1 MTVWGGIWGLPGQEN
16 NVNTSIS
23 KEEMR
28 KLQVC
33 QNKIMRLIC
42 GRDYSTPT
50 QTLLEKT
57 KQLSVHQ
64 QVAFHSACQVYKIRR
79 TKLPVYHYDRLFE
92 KDGNA
97 ERIKPIHFNLTLGKS
112 NFFYQSAT
120 LWSILP
126 HDIQVAPTISVFKKK
141 CKAWIKENIS
151 IRP

>member
-33 QNKIMRLIC
+33 QNRIMRLIC
-42 GRDYSTPT
+42 GLDYLTPT

-64 QVAFHSACQVYKIRR
+64 LVAFHSACQVYKIKK
-79 TKLPVYHYDRLFE
+79 TKLPVYHYDRLFKTE
-92 KDGNA
+92 GN
-97 ERIKPIHFNLTLGKS
+97 EEIVKSIHFNLTLGKS

-126 HDIQVAPTISVFKKK
+126 RDIQDANTISVFKKK
-141 CKAWIKENIS
+141 CKVWIKENIS
-151 IRP
+151 IIP